1 MAFTRRDFLR
11 RTTMTAAGLA
21 LGFGAG
27 QRWGDRYGALLA
39 APVRR
44 RAAVLV
50 GINRYGP
57 AVGGRDLPWPAL
69 GGCAADVALQ
79 RDLLIS
85 RFGFDPGAIVELL
98 DEQATWSA
106 IDGAIAAMTA
116 GFGPEDLFILHFSG
130 YGGQALVPPMGDA
143 PGQRVRVLVPAD
155 GASGGDLP
163 EVLLLKRC
171 QGLPTQ
177 QVAITIDAS
186 DGDLGGPLQGAMNNG
201 VLRVRSRPGQTAG
214 RLSASTLE
222 QWQALNRSGA
232 NGVEGDMDLA
242 LAGFGGLLMRAS
254 APMTPALEL
263 HWAAGWAGAFTRSLV
278 QHLWQSTPA
287 TAQWIDLAQ
296 SHRTVETWI
305 GGPQTPQAL
314 SAKSLR
320 PSKNGGAF
328 LLGDATLRDRPDL
341 AIAPADGFIGQLDGD
356 GALLRLGGLPA
367 AVFEAA
373 AAQSVYQAL
382 PAAPPTD
389 AAIAAAPLFLQ
400 GRDRQGWQILARPT
414 SPTAAIAPGTAVQE
428 WVRILPKQTDLA
440 VALDPALE
448 RIERID
454 AISALSAHARI
465 TPINP
470 GDRLPDVWFTRL
482 TKSDDPALGDR
493 YGLLSLGGEVLTHTL
508 GDPGEAVKPAVQ
520 RLIPALESH
529 LAQKHLRLIEN
540 QGSSQLP
547 VRVTLEGG
555 DRLAS
560 RPAIALGS
568 RTAPRP
574 NLRADAP
581 PTVAVSSSKGQS
593 SLTTIRLAAGK
604 PVQYRID
611 NGGDRPIWAALIGF
625 NGRGNGFAFY
635 TPEPFQVAP
644 GGSELLAGGGG
655 WIPANGPD
663 LIQTY
668 VICTAAPC
676 DRLQEQLDASRREQN
691 LGVAV
696 AAIADPLAVSRA
708 LWQDLHR
715 LSQAKAKPFTLPNDT
730 YGFQVEE
737 WAAFEV
743 SYRLV

>member
-1 MAFTRRDFLR
+1 
-11 RTTMTAAGLA
+11 MTAAGLA

-44 RAAVLV
+44 RSAVLV

-57 AVGGRDLPWPAL
+57 ALGSREVPWPVL
-69 GGCAADVALQ
+69 GGCGTDVALQ
-79 RDLLIS
+79 RDLLVS
-85 RFGFDPGAIVELL
+85 RFGFDPGAIAVLV
-98 DEQATWSA
+98 DEQATWA
-106 IDGAIAAMTA
+106 NIDGAIAAATE
-116 GFGPEDLFILHFSG
+116 GFGPEDLFIFHFSG
-130 YGGQALVPPMGDA
+130 YGGQALVPSVGDA

-155 GASGGDLP
+155 GASGGDWP
-163 EVLLLKRC
+163 EALLLKRC

-177 QVAITIDAS
+177 QVAIVIDAS
-186 DGDLGGPLQGAMNNG
+186 DGELTGPLQGAANNG
-201 VLRVRSRPGQTAG
+201 VLRVRSRPGHTAG
-214 RLSASTLE
+214 RLSASRLE
-222 QWQALNRSGA
+222 QWQALDRSGTGGLGGEA
-232 NGVEGDMDLA
+232 DLA
-242 LAGFGGLLMRAS
+242 LTGFGGLVMRAS
-254 APMTPALEL
+254 APATPALEL

-305 GGPQTPQAL
+305 GGPQTPLAL
-314 SAKSLR
+314 STKSLR

-328 LLGDATLRDRPDL
+328 LLGDATLRDRNGP
-341 AIAPADGFIGQLDGD
+341 AIAPADGLIGQLDGD

-373 AAQSVYQAL
+373 AAQSIYRVL
-382 PAAPPTD
+382 TSTPPDPENAAVPPS
-389 AAIAAAPLFLQ
+389 LFLQ
-400 GRDRQGWQILARPT
+400 GRDRQGFQVLARPANL
-414 SPTAAIAPGTAVQE
+414 PAATPLTPGTAVQE
-428 WVRILPKQTDLA
+428 WVRVLPKQLDLA

-454 AISALSAHARI
+454 AISALSAHAPI

-482 TKSDDPALGDR
+482 TNPDEPTLGDR
-493 YGLLSLGGEVLTHTL
+493 YGLLSLGGDVLTHTL
-508 GDPGEAVKPAVQ
+508 GDRGEAVKPAVQ

-529 LAQKHLRLIEN
+529 LAQKHLRLLES
-540 QGSSQLP
+540 QGSAQLP
-547 VRVTLEGG
+547 VRITLESG

-560 RPAIALGS
+560 RPVIALGS

-574 NLRADAP
+574 DLRPDAP
-581 PTVAVSSSKGQS
+581 PTVAVSSGKGQN

-611 NGGDRPIWAALIGF
+611 NPGDRPIWVALIGF
-625 NGRGNGFAFY
+625 NGRGNSFAFHRS
-635 TPEPFQVAP
+635 EPLQVAP
-644 GGSELLAGGGG
+644 GGSELLAGGGT
-655 WIPANGPD
+655 WIPANGPAS
-663 LIQTY
+663 IHTY
-668 VICTAAPC
+668 VICAAAPC
-676 DRLQEQLDASRREQN
+676 DRLQEQLSASRREQN
-691 LGVAV
+691 PGGAM

-708 LWQDLHR
+708 LWQDLHH
-715 LSQAKAKPFTLPNDT
+715 LSQPKTKPFTLPNDA

-737 WAAFEV
+737 WAVFEV
-743 SYRLV
+743 SYRLT